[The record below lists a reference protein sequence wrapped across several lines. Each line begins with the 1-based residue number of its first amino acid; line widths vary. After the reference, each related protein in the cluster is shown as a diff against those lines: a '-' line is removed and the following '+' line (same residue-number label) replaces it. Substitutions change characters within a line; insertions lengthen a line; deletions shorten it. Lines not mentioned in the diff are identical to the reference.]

1 MAAPKMS
8 VSGKIVGKNLLCGM
22 KLRNKQMKFIL
33 ENLTEPDLS
42 MMGSSTS
49 IADSFGIDEDKG
61 EEFNTQGITWRIL
74 NSQGFG
80 NGDHDS
86 NTEPSYMSVAI
97 FMRDIQMYLP
107 KSLRPKRKGYQLWKK
122 GSFNA
127 TNTFAEETTELLDQ
141 MVEWLWRMK
150 NTIEDLLASRYY
162 VNGRPHH
169 LEMLKRRYKNDWSE
183 KIEQSVDNRITGSKS
198 LKIDFGEN
206 EEDSSTDGS

>member
-1 MAAPKMS
+1 MGAPKMS
-8 VSGKIVGKNLLCGM
+8 VSGKIIGHNLLDGM
-22 KLRNKQMKFIL
+22 KLRNKQMRFIL

-86 NTEPSYMSVAI
+86 NKEPSYMSVAF

-107 KSLRPKRKGYQLWKK
+107 KSLRPKKNGYQLWKK

-162 VNGRPHH
+162 VNGKPHH

-183 KIEQSVDNRITGSKS
+183 KIEQSVDSRISGAKS

-206 EEDSSTDGS
+206 EEDSSTD

>member
-1 MAAPKMS
+1 MGAPKMS
-8 VSGKIVGKNLLCGM
+8 VSGKIIGRNLLDGM
-22 KLRNKQMKFIL
+22 KLRNKQMRFIL

-86 NTEPSYMSVAI
+86 NKEPTYMSVAF

-107 KSLRPKRKGYQLWKK
+107 KSLRPKKNGYQLWKK

-162 VNGRPHH
+162 VNGKPHH

-183 KIEQSVDNRITGSKS
+183 KIEQSVDANVSQDTTVNVI
-198 LKIDFGEN
+198 IDDFKEN
-206 EEDSSTDGS
+206 

>member
-1 MAAPKMS
+1 MGAPKMS
-8 VSGKIVGKNLLCGM
+8 VSGKIIGRNLLDGM
-22 KLRNKQMKFIL
+22 KLRNKQMRFIL

-49 IADSFGIDEDKG
+49 IADSFGIDDDKG

-80 NGDHDS
+80 NGDHDTS
-86 NTEPSYMSVAI
+86 KEPSYMSVAL

-107 KSLRPKRKGYQLWKK
+107 KSLRPKKNGYKLWKK

-183 KIEQSVDNRITGSKS
+183 KIEQSVDANVSQDTTVNVI
-198 LKIDFGEN
+198 IDDFQEN
-206 EEDSSTDGS
+206 

>member
-8 VSGKIVGKNLLCGM
+8 ASGKIIGRNLLDGM
-22 KLRNKQMKFIL
+22 KLRNKQMRFIL

-80 NGDHDS
+80 NGDHDT
-86 NTEPSYMSVAI
+86 NREPTYMSVAM

-107 KSLRPKRKGYQLWKK
+107 KSLRPKKNGYQLWKK

-183 KIEQSVDNRITGSKS
+183 KIEQSVDSRISGAKS

-206 EEDSSTDGS
+206 EEDSSTD

>member
-1 MAAPKMS
+1 MSAPKMS
-8 VSGKIVGKNLLCGM
+8 VSGKIIGRNLLDGM
-22 KLRNKQMKFIL
+22 KLRNKQMRFIL

-80 NGDHDS
+80 NGDHDTS
-86 NTEPSYMSVAI
+86 KEPSYMSVAF

-107 KSLRPKRKGYQLWKK
+107 NSLRPKKNGYQLWKK

-183 KIEQSVDNRITGSKS
+183 KIEQSVDSRISGAKS

-206 EEDSSTDGS
+206 EEDSSTD

>member
-8 VSGKIVGKNLLCGM
+8 VSGKITGRNLLDGM
-22 KLRNKQMKFIL
+22 KLRNKQMRFIL

-80 NGDHDS
+80 NGDHDTS
-86 NTEPSYMSVAI
+86 KEPSYMSVAF

-107 KSLRPKRKGYQLWKK
+107 KSLRPKKNGYQLWKK

-162 VNGRPHH
+162 VNGKPHH

-183 KIEQSVDNRITGSKS
+183 KIEQSVDSRISGAKS

-206 EEDSSTDGS
+206 EEDSSTD

>member
-8 VSGKIVGKNLLCGM
+8 VSGKIMGRNLIDGM
-22 KLRNKQMKFIL
+22 KLRNKQMRFIL

-42 MMGSSTS
+42 MMGSSPS
-49 IADSFGIDEDKG
+49 IADSFGIEEDKG

-86 NTEPSYMSVAI
+86 NTEPSYMSVAM

-107 KSLRPKRKGYQLWKK
+107 KSLRPKKQGYQLWKK

-183 KIEQSVDNRITGSKS
+183 KIEQSVDSRITGAKS

-206 EEDSSTDGS
+206 EEDSSAE

>member
-8 VSGKIVGKNLLCGM
+8 VSGKITGRNLLDGM
-22 KLRNKQMKFIL
+22 KLRNKQMRFIL

-107 KSLRPKRKGYQLWKK
+107 KSLRPKKNGYQLWKK
-122 GSFNA
+122 GSFNV

-183 KIEQSVDNRITGSKS
+183 KIEQTVDNRIAGAKS

-206 EEDSSTDGS
+206 EEDSSTD

>member
-8 VSGKIVGKNLLCGM
+8 VSGKIIGRNLLDGM
-22 KLRNKQMKFIL
+22 KLRNKQMRFIL

-80 NGDHDS
+80 NGDHDTS
-86 NTEPSYMSVAI
+86 KEPSYMSVAF

-107 KSLRPKRKGYQLWKK
+107 KSLRPKKNGYQLWKK

-183 KIEQSVDNRITGSKS
+183 KIEQSVDSRISGAKS

-206 EEDSSTDGS
+206 EEDSSTD

>member
-8 VSGKIVGKNLLCGM
+8 VSGKIIGRNLLDGM
-22 KLRNKQMKFIL
+22 KLRNKQMRFIL

-49 IADSFGIDEDKG
+49 IADSFRIDEDKG

-80 NGDHDS
+80 NGDHDTS
-86 NTEPSYMSVAI
+86 KEPSYMSVAF

-107 KSLRPKRKGYQLWKK
+107 KSLRPKKNGYQLWKK

-162 VNGRPHH
+162 VNGKPHH

-183 KIEQSVDNRITGSKS
+183 KIEQSVDSRISGAKS

-206 EEDSSTDGS
+206 EEDSSTD

>member
-8 VSGKIVGKNLLCGM
+8 VSGKITGRNLLDGM
-22 KLRNKQMKFIL
+22 KLRNKQMRFIL

-86 NTEPSYMSVAI
+86 NKEPTYMSVAF

-107 KSLRPKRKGYQLWKK
+107 KSLRPKKNGYQLWKK

-162 VNGRPHH
+162 VNGKPHH

-183 KIEQSVDNRITGSKS
+183 KIEQSVDSRISGAKS

-206 EEDSSTDGS
+206 EEDSSTD

>member
-107 KSLRPKRKGYQLWKK
+107 KSLRPKTKGYQLWKK

>member
-8 VSGKIVGKNLLCGM
+8 VSGKIIGRNLLDGM
-22 KLRNKQMKFIL
+22 KLRNKQMRFIL

-49 IADSFGIDEDKG
+49 IADSFGIEEDKG

-107 KSLRPKRKGYQLWKK
+107 KSLRPKKNGYQLWKK

-141 MVEWLWRMK
+141 MVDWLWRMK

-183 KIEQSVDNRITGSKS
+183 KIEQTVDNRIAGAKS

-206 EEDSSTDGS
+206 EEDSSTD

>member
-8 VSGKIVGKNLLCGM
+8 VSGKIIGRNLLDGM
-22 KLRNKQMKFIL
+22 KLRNKQMRFIL

-80 NGDHDS
+80 NGDHDTS
-86 NTEPSYMSVAI
+86 KEPSYMSVAF

-107 KSLRPKRKGYQLWKK
+107 KSLRPKKNGYQLWKK

-150 NTIEDLLASRYY
+150 NTIEDFLASRYY
-162 VNGRPHH
+162 VNGKPHH

-183 KIEQSVDNRITGSKS
+183 KIEQSVDSRISGAKS

-206 EEDSSTDGS
+206 EEDSSTD

>member
-8 VSGKIVGKNLLCGM
+8 VSGKIIGRNLLDGM
-22 KLRNKQMKFIL
+22 KLRNKQMRFIL
-33 ENLTEPDLS
+33 ENMTEPDLS
-42 MMGSSTS
+42 MMGSSSS
-49 IADSFGIDEDKG
+49 IAESFGIDEDQG
-61 EEFNTQGITWRIL
+61 EEFNRQGITWRIL

-80 NGDHDS
+80 NGDHDTS
-86 NTEPSYMSVAI
+86 KEPSYMSVAM

-107 KSLRPKRKGYQLWKK
+107 KSLRPKKNGYQLWKK

-127 TNTFAEETTELLDQ
+127 TNTFAEETTALLDQ

-162 VNGRPHH
+162 VNGRPQH

-183 KIEQSVDNRITGSKS
+183 KIEQSVDANVSQDTTVNVI
-198 LKIDFGEN
+198 IDDFKESDLHEN
-206 EEDSSTDGS
+206 

>member
-8 VSGKIVGKNLLCGM
+8 VSGKIIGRNLLDGM
-22 KLRNKQMKFIL
+22 KLRNKQMRFIL

-61 EEFNTQGITWRIL
+61 EEFNNQGITWRIL

-80 NGDHDS
+80 NGDHDTS
-86 NTEPSYMSVAI
+86 KEPSYMSVAF

-107 KSLRPKRKGYQLWKK
+107 KSLRPKKNGYQLWKK

-162 VNGRPHH
+162 VNGKPHH

-183 KIEQSVDNRITGSKS
+183 KIEQSVDSRISGAKS

-206 EEDSSTDGS
+206 EEDSSTD

>member
-1 MAAPKMS
+1 MGAPKMS
-8 VSGKIVGKNLLCGM
+8 VSGKIIGRNLLDGM
-22 KLRNKQMKFIL
+22 KLRNKQMRFIL

-86 NTEPSYMSVAI
+86 NKEPSYMSVAF

-107 KSLRPKRKGYQLWKK
+107 KSLRPKKNGYQLWKK

-162 VNGRPHH
+162 VNGKPHH

-183 KIEQSVDNRITGSKS
+183 KIEQSVDSRISGAKS

-206 EEDSSTDGS
+206 EEDSSTD

>member
-1 MAAPKMS
+1 MGAPKMS
-8 VSGKIVGKNLLCGM
+8 VSGKIIGRNLLDGM
-22 KLRNKQMKFIL
+22 KLRNKQMRFIL

-49 IADSFGIDEDKG
+49 IADSFGIEDDKG

-80 NGDHDS
+80 NGDHDTS
-86 NTEPSYMSVAI
+86 KEPSYMSVAM

-107 KSLRPKRKGYQLWKK
+107 KSLRPKRNGYKLWKK

-150 NTIEDLLASRYY
+150 NSIEDLLASRYY

-183 KIEQSVDNRITGSKS
+183 KIEQSVDSRISGAKS

-206 EEDSSTDGS
+206 EEDSSTD

>member
-1 MAAPKMS
+1 MGAPKMS
-8 VSGKIVGKNLLCGM
+8 VSGKIIGHNLLDGM
-22 KLRNKQMKFIL
+22 KLRNKQMRFIL

-49 IADSFGIDEDKG
+49 IADSFGIDEDKD

-86 NTEPSYMSVAI
+86 NKEPSYMSVAF

-107 KSLRPKRKGYQLWKK
+107 KSLRPKKNGYQLWKK

-162 VNGRPHH
+162 VNGKPHH

-183 KIEQSVDNRITGSKS
+183 KIEQSVDSRISGAKS

-206 EEDSSTDGS
+206 EEDSSTD

>member
-8 VSGKIVGKNLLCGM
+8 VSGKIIGRNLLDGM
-22 KLRNKQMKFIL
+22 KLRNKQMRFIL
-33 ENLTEPDLS
+33 DNLTEPDLS

-80 NGDHDS
+80 NGDHDT
-86 NTEPSYMSVAI
+86 NKEPSYMSVAF

-107 KSLRPKRKGYQLWKK
+107 KSLRPKKNGYQLWKK

-162 VNGRPHH
+162 VNGKPHH

-183 KIEQSVDNRITGSKS
+183 KIEQSVDSRISGAQ
-198 LKIDFGEN
+198 
-206 EEDSSTDGS
+206 

>member
-1 MAAPKMS
+1 MGAPKMS
-8 VSGKIVGKNLLCGM
+8 VSGKITGRNLLDGM
-22 KLRNKQMKFIL
+22 KLRNKQMRFIL

-86 NTEPSYMSVAI
+86 NREPTYMSVAF

-107 KSLRPKRKGYQLWKK
+107 KSLRPKKNGYQLWKK

-162 VNGRPHH
+162 VNGKPHH

-183 KIEQSVDNRITGSKS
+183 KIEQSVDSRISGAKS

-206 EEDSSTDGS
+206 EEDSSTD

>member
-1 MAAPKMS
+1 MGAPKMS
-8 VSGKIVGKNLLCGM
+8 VSGKIIGRNLLDGM
-22 KLRNKQMKFIL
+22 KLRNKQMRFIL

-49 IADSFGIDEDKG
+49 IADSFGIDDDKG

-80 NGDHDS
+80 NGDHDTS
-86 NTEPSYMSVAI
+86 KEPSYMSVAL

-107 KSLRPKRKGYQLWKK
+107 KSLRPKKNGYKLWKK

-183 KIEQSVDNRITGSKS
+183 KIEQSVDSRISGAKS

-206 EEDSSTDGS
+206 EEDSSTD

>member
-8 VSGKIVGKNLLCGM
+8 VSGKIIGRNLLDGM
-22 KLRNKQMKFIL
+22 KLRNKQMRFIL

-80 NGDHDS
+80 NGDHDTS
-86 NTEPSYMSVAI
+86 KEPSYMSVAF

-107 KSLRPKRKGYQLWKK
+107 KSLRPKKNGYQLWKK

-162 VNGRPHH
+162 VNGKPHH

-183 KIEQSVDNRITGSKS
+183 KIEQSVDSRISGAKS

-206 EEDSSTDGS
+206 EEDSSTD

>member
-8 VSGKIVGKNLLCGM
+8 VSGKIIGRNLLDGM
-22 KLRNKQMKFIL
+22 KLRNKQMRFIL

-49 IADSFGIDEDKG
+49 IADSFGIDDDKG

-80 NGDHDS
+80 NGDHDT
-86 NTEPSYMSVAI
+86 NNEPSYMSVAV

-107 KSLRPKRKGYQLWKK
+107 KSLRPKKNGYQLWKK

-183 KIEQSVDNRITGSKS
+183 KIEQSVDSRISGAKS

-206 EEDSSTDGS
+206 EEDSSTD

>member
-1 MAAPKMS
+1 
-8 VSGKIVGKNLLCGM
+8 
-22 KLRNKQMKFIL
+22 
-33 ENLTEPDLS
+33 

-80 NGDHDS
+80 NGDHDT
-86 NTEPSYMSVAI
+86 NKEPSYMSVAF

-107 KSLRPKRKGYQLWKK
+107 KSLRPKKNGYQLWKK

-183 KIEQSVDNRITGSKS
+183 KIEQSVDSRISGAKS

-206 EEDSSTDGS
+206 EEDSSTD

>member
-1 MAAPKMS
+1 MGAPKMS
-8 VSGKIVGKNLLCGM
+8 VSGKIIGHNLLDGM
-22 KLRNKQMKFIL
+22 KLRNKQMRFIL

-80 NGDHDS
+80 NGDHDT
-86 NTEPSYMSVAI
+86 NKEPSYMSVAF

-107 KSLRPKRKGYQLWKK
+107 KSLRPKKNGYQLWKK

-183 KIEQSVDNRITGSKS
+183 KIEQSVDSRISGAKS

-206 EEDSSTDGS
+206 EEDSSTD